1 MQHHQMRLRQQALM
15 QQAQASGMM
24 NVNQPGMQMNP
35 QLAQLQQQQAAQQ
48 AAQGGGQ
55 QVQLTPHLQQQQ
67 MQMMQQQAMQL
78 QQQQHQQ
85 TQLAQQMAMQHAN
98 SQQSNPSQAAPPNPQ
113 NQAANAAA
121 QQMRPQS
128 RVANPNEQT
137 PNNQQQHSQQ
147 SPAQQAQ
154 PQAQQNPQQGQ
165 SANPQQQGPQSQ
177 QQMVNAQRHAAM
189 QMQFR
194 QQAMQQQANRLAA
207 QAQQGNAQG
216 GMFILK
222 LMNFNDHLSNFSLD
236 NENSTAN
243 GKNITHWHNFVE
255 KHFAPDGRLIISFPS
270 IDHNGNPSLKLYE
283 VLRPNVA
290 RYFYTHFDSGAS
302 SLRLHTEHAREAPH
316 PTTGGQ
322 QVTCQ
327 KSIFS
332 IAYPNGARLEMTG
345 SLQVL
350 FSAGSDT
357 IECLSLATTS
367 TEETLSRSQIEKVLI
382 DFSPTMS
389 HKASPKLTKNKLP
402 KAQQK
407 LQEAENRITID
418 HFPKTPKGT
427 MGFTSKVQHFLE
439 VSAGQR
445 HDCVKQQSNELT
457 DW

>member
-1 MQHHQMRLRQQALM
+1 MRLRQQALM

-48 AAQGGGQ
+48 AAQAAGQ
-55 QVQLTPHLQQQQ
+55 PVQLTPNLQQQQ
-67 MQMMQQQAMQL
+67 MQMMQQQAIQRQQAAQQ

-98 SQQSNPSQAAPPNPQ
+98 SQQSNPGQAAPPNPQ

-137 PNNQQQHSQQ
+137 PNSQQQHSQQ

-154 PQAQQNPQQGQ
+154 AQAQQTPQQGQ
-165 SANPQQQGPQSQ
+165 AANPQQQAPQQ
-177 QQMVNAQRHAAM
+177 QQMTQAQRHASMALF
-189 QMQFR
+189 QR
-194 QQAMQQQANRLAA
+194 QQAMQAAQANRLAQQQQ
-207 QAQQGNAQG
+207 QANAQG

-236 NENSTAN
+236 NDNPAAN
-243 GKNITHWHNFVE
+243 GKDITHWHNFVE
-255 KHFAPDGRLIISFPS
+255 KHFAADGRLIHSFPNT
-270 IDHNGNPSLKLYE
+270 DHNGNPNRKSYE

-290 RYFYTHFDSGAS
+290 RYFYTYFDSGAS

-327 KSIFS
+327 KAIFS

-357 IECLSLATTS
+357 IECLSFQTTS
-367 TEETLSRSQIEKVLI
+367 TEETLSRGQIERVLA

-389 HKASPKLTKNKLP
+389 HKASPKLAKNKLP

-439 VSAGQR
+439 VSAEQWPG
-445 HDCVKQQSNELT
+445 HTEASI
-457 DW
+457 

>member
-1 MQHHQMRLRQQALM
+1 M

-35 QLAQLQQQQAAQQ
+35 GQLAQLQQQQAAQQ

-67 MQMMQQQAMQL
+67 MQMMQQQAMQRQQQAQA

-113 NQAANAAA
+113 TQAANAAA

-137 PNNQQQHSQQ
+137 SNNQQQHSQQ
-147 SPAQQAQ
+147 SPAQPAQ
-154 PQAQQNPQQGQ
+154 PQAQQTPQQGQ
-165 SANPQQQGPQSQ
+165 AANPQQQGPHPQ
-177 QQMVNAQRHAAM
+177 QQMMNARNAAM

-194 QQAMQQQANRLAA
+194 NAAMQQQANRLAA

-222 LMNFNDHLSNFSLD
+222 LMNFNDHLSNFSD
-236 NENSTAN
+236 NESNLTAN

-255 KHFAPDGRLIISFPS
+255 KHFASDGRLIISFPNN
-270 IDHNGNPSLKLYE
+270 DPNGRRKEFE

-290 RYFYTHFDSGAS
+290 RYFYTHFESGAT
-302 SLRLHTEHAREAPH
+302 SLRLHTEHAREALH

-327 KSIFS
+327 KSIFTLT
-332 IAYPNGARLEMTG
+332 YPNGTRLEMTG

-357 IECLSLATTS
+357 IECLSLHTMS
-367 TEETLSRSQIEKVLI
+367 SEEILPRSEVEKVVTN
-382 DFSPTMS
+382 FSPTMS
-389 HKASPKLTKNKLP
+389 NKASPKLTKNKLP

-407 LQEAENRITID
+407 LQEAESRITMD
-418 HFPKTPKGT
+418 HFPKIPKGT
-427 MGFTSKVQHFLE
+427 IGSTSKVQHFLE
-439 VSAGQR
+439 VSARRR
-445 HDCVKQQSNELT
+445 HDYVKQQSNQMT

>member
-1 MQHHQMRLRQQALM
+1 MQHHQMRLRQQAML
-15 QQAQASGMM
+15 QQAQANGMM

-48 AAQGGGQ
+48 AAQSGGQ

-67 MQMMQQQAMQL
+67 LQMMQQQAMQRQQAA
-78 QQQQHQQ
+78 QQQHQHQQ

-121 QQMRPQS
+121 QQVRPQS

-137 PNNQQQHSQQ
+137 PNNPQQHSQQ

-154 PQAQQNPQQGQ
+154 PQAQQTPQQGQ
-165 SANPQQQGPQSQ
+165 AANPQQQGPQQ
-177 QQMVNAQRHAAM
+177 QQMANAQRHA
-189 QMQFR
+189 QIQLQFR
-194 QQAMQQQANRLAA
+194 QQAMQQQQARAA
-207 QAQQGNAQG
+207 QQAQQANAQS

-236 NENSTAN
+236 NENSAAY

-255 KHFAPDGRLIISFPS
+255 KHFAPDGRLIIGFPGATDQTGNATRKSF
-270 IDHNGNPSLKLYE
+270 E

-332 IAYPNGARLEMTG
+332 ISYPNGARLEMTG
-345 SLQVL
+345 TLQVL
-350 FSAGSDT
+350 FSAGSDA
-357 IECLSLATTS
+357 IECLSLQTTS
-367 TEETLSRSQIEKVLI
+367 TEETLSRSQIEKVLT
-382 DFSPTMS
+382 DYSPTMS
-389 HKASPKLTKNKLP
+389 TKASPKLTKKKLP
-402 KAQQK
+402 AAQQRA
-407 LQEAENRITID
+407 QDEQNRLTIE
-418 HFPKTPKGT
+418 HFPKTPRGS

-439 VSAGQR
+439 VSAGR
-445 HDCVKQQSNELT
+445 THECSEAAI
-457 DW
+457 